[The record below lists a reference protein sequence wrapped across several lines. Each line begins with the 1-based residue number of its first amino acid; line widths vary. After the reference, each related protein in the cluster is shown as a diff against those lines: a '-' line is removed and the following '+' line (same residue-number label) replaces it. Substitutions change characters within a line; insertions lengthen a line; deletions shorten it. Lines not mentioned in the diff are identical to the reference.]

1 MLAGKKVIIG
11 ITGGIAAYKV
21 PLLVRLLIKAG
32 ADVQVMMTPSAHEF
46 VTPLTLSTLSKRPVL
61 SKFTEGSEGVWNN
74 HVELGLW
81 ADLMVIAPATANTI
95 SNLVHGK
102 SENILQAVFLSARC
116 PVAVAP
122 AMDLDMYQH
131 PATKENLETLRKRG
145 TLIIPPGT
153 GELASGLSGEG
164 RMAEPEEI
172 YSFIETTLANAGRLS
187 GKKILITAGPTY
199 EPIDAVRFIGNF
211 STGKMGIA
219 IANVLSRQGADV
231 TLVCGPSKERN
242 TDANVKRIDVTTAEQ
257 MYEACVREFPSC
269 NAAIMTAAVA
279 DFRPKTVA
287 GNKIKKETGGMS
299 GVELVETQ
307 DILASLGKLKK
318 SGQVLAGFALETDNE
333 AENAKSK
340 LVRKNLDFIVMNS
353 LRDAGAGFG
362 TDTNK
367 ITVFTRDGKTHNF
380 DLKPKNEVAQ
390 DIADVLF
397 SFLNK

>member
-1 MLAGKKVIIG
+1 MLQRKKIIIG

-32 ADVQVMMTPSAHEF
+32 AEVQVMMTPAAHEF
-46 VTPLTLSTLSKRPVL
+46 VTPLTLSTLSKKPVL

-95 SNLVHGK
+95 ADLVHGK

-131 PATKENLETLRKRG
+131 PATKENLETLRSRG

-172 YSFIETTLANAGRLS
+172 YSFIETTLVHANRLS

-219 IANVLSRQGADV
+219 IANVLARQGADV

-242 TDANVKRIDVTTAEQ
+242 TDARVKRIDVTTAGQ
-257 MYEACVREFPSC
+257 MYEACVNAFPESD
-269 NAAIMTAAVA
+269 AAIMTAAVA
-279 DFRPKTVA
+279 DFRPKHVA
-287 GNKIKKETGGMS
+287 GRKIKKEAGGMS
-299 GVELVETQ
+299 SVELEETK
-307 DILASLGKLKK
+307 DILATLGQLKK

-333 AENAKSK
+333 TDNAKSK
-340 LVRKNLDFIVMNS
+340 LERKNLDFIVMNS

-390 DIADVLF
+390 DIADVLY
-397 SFLNK
+397 SFLSK

>member
-1 MLAGKKVIIG
+1 MLQGKKVIIG

-32 ADVQVMMTPSAHEF
+32 AEVQVMMTPSAHEF
-46 VTPLTLSTLSKRPVL
+46 VTPLTLSTLSKKPVL
-61 SKFTEGSEGVWNN
+61 SRFTEGSEDVWNN

-95 SNLVHGK
+95 SDLVHGK

-131 PATKENLETLRKRG
+131 PATQANLETLRQRG
-145 TLIIPPGT
+145 TLVIPPGT
-153 GELASGLSGEG
+153 GELASGLSGKG

-172 YSFIETTLANAGRLS
+172 YAFIETTLLHANRLS

-211 STGKMGIA
+211 SSGKMGIA
-219 IANVLSRQGADV
+219 LANTLARQGADV
-231 TLVCGPSKERN
+231 TLVCGPNRER
-242 TDANVKRIDVTTAEQ
+242 TVDAHVKRIDVTTAAE
-257 MYEACVREFPSC
+257 MYGACMNAFPSSD
-269 NAAIMTAAVA
+269 AAILTAAVA
-279 DFRPKTVA
+279 DFRPKQVA
-287 GNKIKKETGGMS
+287 SNKIKKEEGGMRS
-299 GVELVETQ
+299 IGLEETQ
-307 DILASLGKLKK
+307 DILASLGKMKK
-318 SGQVLAGFALETDNE
+318 GTQVLAGFALETDNE
-333 AENAKSK
+333 MANAKSK
-340 LVRKNLDFIVMNS
+340 LERKNLDFIVMNS
-353 LRDAGAGFG
+353 LRDHGAGFG

-367 ITVFTRDGKTHNF
+367 VTVFTRDGKTHNF

-397 SFLNK
+397 TFLRP